1 MCFMK
6 YLTGL
11 FSVGLPLEI
20 NNPVP
25 ASQVRFQE
33 FRVFESFCVEGSN
46 KHSDRGTL
54 YQ

>member
-1 MCFMK
+1 MWFMK
-6 YLTGL
+6 YLTNL

-33 FRVFESFCVEGSN
+33 FRVIESFCVEGSN

-54 YQ
+54 Y